1 MLTGP
6 HHLQDPRDASAAAAV
21 AHLQAALTSS
31 PDQLAAEMSG
41 PVYRAWRAAREVRDR
56 GRARPL
62 HLAIAEADRDG
73 QTVADLL
80 TSLRSL
86 SAVGDGWNVLVSVLS
101 RGHYTTSMQEAVACL
116 AACQAR
122 LRFALTTRATSE
134 AEARL
139 GATSGD
145 VLESEEFTMLD
156 TVCVLLDV
164 LVSSGTMRGRAASGL
179 IEMVPAFTCPPHPG
193 QCALLR

>member
-1 MLTGP
+1 M
-6 HHLQDPRDASAAAAV
+6 QDPRDASGGAAV
-21 AHLQAALTSS
+21 AHLHAALSSS
-31 PDQLAAEMSG
+31 PDQLATEMSG

-86 SAVGDGWNVLVSVLS
+86 SAVGDGWCVLVSVLS
-101 RGHYTTSMQEAVACL
+101 RGHYTTLMQEAVACL

-122 LRFALTTRATSE
+122 LRFAARAATQATSE
-134 AEARL
+134 AETRL
-139 GATSGD
+139 GATRGD
-145 VLESEEFTMLD
+145 VLESEEFMRLD
-156 TVCVLLDV
+156 
-164 LVSSGTMRGRAASGL
+164 AS
-179 IEMVPAFTCPPHPG
+179 E
-193 QCALLR
+193 

>member
-1 MLTGP
+1 M
-6 HHLQDPRDASAAAAV
+6 PRYGAKRPALLAHNEQQAVQRAARQVEEHA
-21 AHLQAALTSS
+21 LQAA
-31 PDQLAAEMSG
+31 
-41 PVYRAWRAAREVRDR
+41 EVR
-56 GRARPL
+56 A
-62 HLAIAEADRDG
+62 AIAEADRGG

-86 SAVGDGWNVLVSVLS
+86 SAVGDGWCVLVSVLS
-101 RGHYTTSMQEAVACL
+101 RGQYTTPMQEAVACL

-122 LRFALTTRATSE
+122 ARLALATRATSE

-179 IEMVPAFTCPPHPG
+179 IEMVPAFTCPPSPWSVCSFTLTGPHH
-193 QCALLR
+193 